1 MFLRPSHA
9 RTNDRAARVLAA
21 LLIPVLL
28 GTPGCAT
35 KRMVERADREVY
47 GIIREKTGEVPGMD
61 PEFTID
67 QTLDESV
74 LETLPK
80 VEENDSGL
88 GEGMRD
94 ERGWPVVSLEQALHL
109 AVSRNR
115 TYQGRKESLY
125 LQALRLTL
133 ARHEFDPIFSGRG
146 SASYNRTTRDVVT
159 DSDFAA
165 ALKAYRQSVPELEAL
180 TNTPGALL
188 RSYADLVEASG
199 DLAGLN
205 DPETHIVDER
215 SVDGQTSVGINLLAA
230 GGARIAVGLTSSFL
244 RYLTGLPREQA
255 SSSLTAEIT
264 QPLLRGAGS
273 AVTLEELTQAERD
286 VLYAL
291 RDFTQYRKD
300 FTVDVC
306 SDYYN
311 ILQRREIIR
320 NTWSGLQGFRQS
332 VERQKAFVEEGLSR
346 PADLGRLRQA
356 QLENENGYT
365 NAVRQYYQD
374 LDRFKITLGLS
385 TDTNL
390 RLDDAELTALRE
402 GGLLHPKITS
412 EDAVRVA
419 LEARLDLQ
427 NARDAAEDA
436 ERRLRVAE
444 NSLLPRLDLVGGASV
459 KSVGNKDWDD
469 LDFRRMVWNAGI
481 DVDPVFDRKAIRN
494 AYRSSVIGR
503 ESALRERSLAEDN
516 VKLGVQA
523 SWRNLEQARQSHEI
537 ALESVHLSERRVE
550 EQDLL
555 AELGMATAQDQVD
568 ARNDLIKSQNSL
580 TAAVIG
586 HTVARLQFWKDMGIL
601 YIKKDGRWEEVTDH
615 AAPTTE

>member
-1 MFLRPSHA
+1 M
-9 RTNDRAARVLAA
+9 AA
-21 LLIPVLL
+21 LLIFALL
-28 GTPGCAT
+28 AAPGCST
-35 KRMVERADREVY
+35 KRMVEKADREAY
-47 GIIREKTGEVPGMD
+47 GIIREKAGAVPGMD
-61 PEFTID
+61 PEFTIE
-67 QTLDESV
+67 QTLDDGI
-74 LETLPK
+74 LDTLPK

-115 TYQGRKESLY
+115 TYQNRKESLY

-133 ARHEFDPIFSGRG
+133 ARHEFDPIFSGKG
-146 SASYNRTTRDVVT
+146 SANYNRTTRDVVT

-165 ALKAYRQSVPELEAL
+165 TLKAYRKSVPELEAL

-215 SVDGQTSVGINLLAA
+215 SVDGRTSVGVSLLAA
-230 GGARIAVGLTSSFL
+230 GGARIAVGLTSNFL
-244 RYLTGLPREQA
+244 RYLTGMPRERA
-255 SSSLTAEIT
+255 ASSLTADIT

-273 AVTLEELTQAERD
+273 AVILEDLTQAERD

-291 RDFTQYRKD
+291 REFTQYRKD

-356 QLENENGYT
+356 QLENENSYT
-365 NAVRQYYQD
+365 NAVRQFYQD

-390 RLDDAELTALRE
+390 RLDDQELKALRE
-402 GGLLHPKITS
+402 AGLLHPDITA
-412 EDAVRVA
+412 EDAVRIA
-419 LEARLDLQ
+419 LEARLDLK
-427 NARDAAEDA
+427 NAFDGAEDA
-436 ERRLRVAE
+436 ERRLRVAQ
-444 NSLLPRLDLVGGASV
+444 NSLLPRLDLVGSASV
-459 KSVGNKDWDD
+459 KSVGKDDWDD
-469 LDFRRMVWNAGI
+469 LDFRRMVWSAGL

-494 AYRSSVIGR
+494 AYRSAVISR

-523 SWRNLEQARQSHEI
+523 SWRNLEQARQSYEI

>member
-1 MFLRPSHA
+1 MFLRPPHA
-9 RTNDRAARVLAA
+9 HRNNRPARGIAA
-21 LLIPVLL
+21 LLVLAL
-28 GTPGCAT
+28 LAAPGCST
-35 KRMVERADREVY
+35 KRMVERADREAY
-47 GIIREKTGEVPGMD
+47 GIIREKADEVPGMD
-61 PEFTID
+61 PEFTIE
-67 QTLDESV
+67 QTLDDGI
-74 LETLPK
+74 LDTLPK
-80 VEENDSGL
+80 VEENDAGL

-109 AVSRNR
+109 AVIRNR
-115 TYQGRKESLY
+115 AYQGRKESLY
-125 LQALRLTL
+125 LQALQLTL
-133 ARHEFDPIFSGRG
+133 ARHEFNPIFSGKG
-146 SASYNRTTRDVVT
+146 SADYTRTTRDVVT

-165 ALKAYRQSVPELEAL
+165 TLKAYRQSVPELEAL

-199 DLAGLN
+199 NLAGLN

-215 SVDGQTSVGINLLAA
+215 SVDGQASVGVSLLAA
-230 GGARIAVGLTSSFL
+230 GGARIAVGLTSNFL

-255 SSSLTAEIT
+255 ASSLTADIT

-273 AVTLEELTQAERD
+273 AVTLEDLTQAERD

-291 RDFTQYRKD
+291 REFTQYRKD

-356 QLENENGYT
+356 QLENENSYT

-390 RLDDAELTALRE
+390 RLDDQELKTLRDA
-402 GGLLHPKITS
+402 GLLHPEISS

-427 NARDAAEDA
+427 NARDGAEDA
-436 ERRLRVAE
+436 DRRLRVAQ
-444 NSLLPRLDLVGGASV
+444 NSLLPRLDLVGSASV
-459 KSVGNKDWDD
+459 KSVGNNDWDD
-469 LDFRRMVWNAGI
+469 LDFRRMVWSAGL

-494 AYRSSVIGR
+494 AYRSAVISR

-523 SWRNLEQARQSHEI
+523 SWRNLEQARQSYEI
-537 ALESVHLSERRVE
+537 ALESVHLSGRRVE